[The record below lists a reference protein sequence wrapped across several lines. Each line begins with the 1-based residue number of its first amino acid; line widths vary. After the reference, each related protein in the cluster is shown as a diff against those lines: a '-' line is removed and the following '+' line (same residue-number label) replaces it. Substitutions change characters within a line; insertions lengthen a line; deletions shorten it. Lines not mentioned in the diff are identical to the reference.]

1 MVTRCNLVE
10 LFELFGFALQQILS
24 TNSLGILVD
33 LLHIPLKSEV
43 TFRRLGKK
51 PVCAWTC
58 LDVLK
63 FVVVCCSLL
72 SALDGQQARMHFMSP
87 LSFLIKP
94 IGIFPRS
101 LTMTHPV

>member
-1 MVTRCNLVE
+1 MNVVTRCNMV
-10 LFELFGFALQQILS
+10 ELFGFVLQQILS
-24 TNSLGILVD
+24 TKALGILVD

-43 TFRRLGKK
+43 TCRRLVKK
-51 PVCAWTC
+51 PVCAWMC

-72 SALDGQQARMHFMSP
+72 SALDGQQARKHLMIP

-94 IGIFPRS
+94 IGISPRP

>member
-1 MVTRCNLVE
+1 MNVVTRCNMV
-10 LFELFGFALQQILS
+10 ELFGFALQQILS
-24 TNSLGILVD
+24 TKALGILVD

-63 FVVVCCSLL
+63 CVVAYCQLL
-72 SALDGQQARMHFMSP
+72 MDNRPESIS
-87 LSFLIKP
+87 
-94 IGIFPRS
+94 
-101 LTMTHPV
+101 